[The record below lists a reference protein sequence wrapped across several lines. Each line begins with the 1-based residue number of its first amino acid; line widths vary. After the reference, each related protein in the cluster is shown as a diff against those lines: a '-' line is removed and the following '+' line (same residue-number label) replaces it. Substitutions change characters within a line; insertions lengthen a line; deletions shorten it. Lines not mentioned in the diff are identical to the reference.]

1 MDYNKIYENLIL
13 RRKQTP
19 ATGYTENHHIVMR
32 SMGGVDS
39 LENLVKLTG
48 REHWIAHLLLHKIH
62 RNSQTAFACHMMAM
76 RCEER
81 GIQYIRN
88 SRTYEYIRKQHA
100 KFIGAKNKISALGE
114 GNSQYGTRWI
124 CNIELKENKKISKQ
138 ENLPEGWIL
147 GRNKWKLYDIQSKK
161 IKEKTVKQK
170 REKLSKQIVITDGE
184 NVRRLVFV
192 DQLPI
197 PNGWYEGH
205 RPCSDERKLKI
216 KEKLSNKPRPYRVG
230 LKYNKYKNT

>member
-1 MDYNKIYENLIL
+1 MNYKKIYENLIL
-13 RRKQTP
+13 RRKQIL

-39 LENLVKLTG
+39 PDNLVRLTG

-81 GIQYIRN
+81 GILHIRN

-100 KFIGAKNKISALGE
+100 KFIGAKNKISAIGQ

-124 CNIELKENKKISKQ
+124 CNIELKENKKVSKH
-138 ENLPEGWIL
+138 EDLPDGWVL
-147 GRNKWKLYDIQSKK
+147 GRNKWKKEEAYNNRKSRKK
-161 IKEKTVKQK
+161 LDRMLTITNGAIVK
-170 REKLSKQIVITDGE
+170 
-184 NVRRLVFV
+184 RLTFV

-197 PNGWYEGH
+197 PDGWWEGGY
-205 RPCSDERKLKI
+205 PCSDEQKLKI
-216 KEKLSNKPRPYRVG
+216 KEKLSDKPRPYRVG
-230 LKYNKYKNT
+230 LKHNRRGAV